1 MQVKYLTCKQI
12 ANITGKSLRT
22 VWGWCNSGKLPA
34 SRPGG
39 RDYVIKEA
47 DFWAFMGADNA
58 PRRLKGEQQNEDE

>member
-1 MQVKYLTCKQI
+1 MQVKYLTCKQV

-39 RDYVIKEA
+39 RDYVIKED

-58 PRRLKGEQQNEDE
+58 PPRTSRRKEEQK

>member
-39 RDYVIKEA
+39 RDYVIKET
-47 DFWAFMGADNA
+47 DFWDFMGADNA
-58 PRRLKGEQQNEDE
+58 PPRTSRRKEEQK